1 MKTDFFKSVLLFA
14 SAAFA
19 LPAFGSLKFAFVAPD
34 ALTPQNAAVFNGM
47 RDAFAELQSRYGKT
61 FEVEYIDARLSAENQ
76 AKQLGG
82 AYIGGFAGAVV
93 LPVECA
99 KPLSEKISA
108 LADRGFPVALVGSDM
123 PESKRLCFVG
133 DDRDS
138 FGKILSGLIAELSRG
153 KKFSLFCYF
162 RGAPSADITP
172 TDTAEIS
179 ALLGGAMPLD
189 AYKEAVSKYN
199 PKLVSADYYSVYA
212 RQNSVE
218 IMRRD
223 DYGELFFSPY
233 LLADM
238 QPIKRDSDRL
248 FAVCV
253 GAVPQLE
260 RYLADSSVNACVF
273 GDYYGWGYFAARALA
288 EKAVG
293 KSNPEKEVRLLKP
306 LVATPKNL
314 NSFIADWRRWLR

>member
-1 MKTDFFKSVLLFA
+1 
-14 SAAFA
+14 
-19 LPAFGSLKFAFVAPD
+19 
-34 ALTPQNAAVFNGM
+34 
-47 RDAFAELQSRYGKT
+47 
-61 FEVEYIDARLSAENQ
+61 
-76 AKQLGG
+76 
-82 AYIGGFAGAVV
+82 
-93 LPVECA
+93 
-99 KPLSEKISA
+99 
-108 LADRGFPVALVGSDM
+108 
-123 PESKRLCFVG
+123 
-133 DDRDS
+133 
-138 FGKILSGLIAELSRG
+138 
-153 KKFSLFCYF
+153 
-162 RGAPSADITP
+162 
-172 TDTAEIS
+172 
-179 ALLGGAMPLD
+179 MPLD

>member
-1 MKTDFFKSVLLFA
+1 MKTDFFKSVLLFV

-138 FGKILSGLIAELSRG
+138 FGKILSGLIA
-153 KKFSLFCYF
+153 
-162 RGAPSADITP
+162 
-172 TDTAEIS
+172 
-179 ALLGGAMPLD
+179 
-189 AYKEAVSKYN
+189 
-199 PKLVSADYYSVYA
+199 
-212 RQNSVE
+212 
-218 IMRRD
+218 
-223 DYGELFFSPY
+223 
-233 LLADM
+233 
-238 QPIKRDSDRL
+238 
-248 FAVCV
+248 
-253 GAVPQLE
+253 
-260 RYLADSSVNACVF
+260 
-273 GDYYGWGYFAARALA
+273 
-288 EKAVG
+288 
-293 KSNPEKEVRLLKP
+293 
-306 LVATPKNL
+306 
-314 NSFIADWRRWLR
+314 